1 MSSTGDVIQYVEM
14 DGGDGASHQT
24 LRRVQIYKSQQ
35 TYKTAAVCT
44 YGSSQKR
51 WLVVQTCER
60 VPGGSGW
67 DFEHP
72 QEHWAASEGQIT
84 VLQKFLNEEFPESG
98 AYTLASANSDP
109 TALVQRMT
117 DGELDPDVVSRL
129 VGALSTVEG
138 AAELIA
144 ESDERGLLAGL
155 IERHRQRKRL
165 AAVREVVLDST
176 KNENDIQRLI
186 KNEAWLFGGRYVRVA
201 TRRRLTALHEVDIPL
216 IRADGALH
224 IVELKRSNIAKLVQ
238 QYRNEWIVGAE
249 VNEAVGQ
256 AMNYLRTLDEHR
268 PLLLSEIG
276 IDARRAAATVVIGH
290 PNFVATGATPAEV
303 NDAIRMYNAH
313 LSRVEVMTYQDLLDG
328 AERAFEL
335 AAPEGFEA

>member
-1 MSSTGDVIQYVEM
+1 VSSTGDVIQYIES
-14 DGGDGASHQT
+14 DGGDNASYQT
-24 LRRVQIYKSQQ
+24 RRTVTIQKSQQ
-35 TYKTAAVCT
+35 TYKTAAICT
-44 YGSSQKR
+44 YGSTQKP
-51 WLVVQTCER
+51 WLVLRTCGR
-60 VPGGSGW
+60 VPGGNSW
-67 DFEHP
+67 DFDNPE
-72 QEHWAASEGQIT
+72 ERWTASEGQVT

-98 AYTLASANSDP
+98 AYTLASADSDP
-109 TALVQRMT
+109 MALVQRMT
-117 DGELDPDVVSRL
+117 SGELDAETVGRL
-129 VGALSTVEG
+129 IQALSTVEG
-138 AAELIA
+138 ATELLAEA
-144 ESDERGLLAGL
+144 DERGLLTGL

-165 AAVREVVLDST
+165 AALRTVVLDAT

-186 KNEAWLFGGRYVRVA
+186 KNEAWLFGGRYIGVT

-256 AMNYLRTLDEHR
+256 AMNYLRALDEHR
-268 PLLLSEIG
+268 PILQGIG
-276 IDARRAAATVVIGH
+276 IDTCRASATVVIGH
-290 PNFVATGATPAEV
+290 PDFVTTGATPAEV
-303 NDAIRMYNAH
+303 NDAIRMYNTH
-313 LSRVEVMTYQDLLDG
+313 LSRVEVMTCQDLLDG